1 MFYALL
7 LLFVC
12 TILAYWSSNK
22 QSVTIEKTEKGF
34 SQSAI
39 SLSSIAFIA
48 LLIILVC
55 FGGLR
60 TFMNDTAIYL
70 SSFEEKVPNTLSGIK
85 SVDWAIGSN
94 PLFAIYRIIIKSLLT
109 TNGQVFIFVSSLI
122 TITSMI
128 LFIRKNSEN
137 FGFSI
142 FLFISFTVYAFT
154 LGAMKQT
161 MATAIAI
168 WAVPL
173 FLSGKKIRAVLLIV
187 IAMFIHPYVV
197 VYFAF
202 FFLYKN
208 IWDKRAVL
216 IILAT
221 LAISFVFTSFIA
233 GLLNLTSLIGDEYDS
248 SMFEGTG
255 TNIFRV
261 LVYWVTPVLS
271 FVYREQIRE
280 KDNKF
285 LNVCINLSLVSACFI
300 LLASIGG
307 ANMMGRLAN
316 YFDIFT
322 CISLPVV
329 VSCGNSKTNEKTIIS
344 LLAFIGFIGFYITY
358 YSKYYPNFFGD
369 MFNDYYCHVSFM
381 ELFKG

>member
-12 TILAYWSSNK
+12 TILAYWSTNK
-22 QSVTIEKTEKGF
+22 QSTTIENTEKVF
-34 SQSAI
+34 SQRAI
-39 SLSSIAFIA
+39 SLSSFAFIA

-60 TFMNDTAIYL
+60 TFMNDTKTYL
-70 SSFEEKVPNTLSGIK
+70 LAFEQKVPNTLSGIK

-94 PLFAIYRIIIKSLLT
+94 PLFSVYQIVLKTFFSS
-109 TNGQVFIFVSSLI
+109 NGQVFIFVSSLF

-128 LFIRKNSEN
+128 MFIRKKAEN

-168 WAVPL
+168 WSIPL
-173 FLSGKKIRAVLLIV
+173 FLSGKRIRAIILIV

-202 FFLYKN
+202 FFLYKS
-208 IWDKRAVL
+208 IWDRRSVL

-221 LAISFVFTSFIA
+221 LAISFAFTSFVA
-233 GLLNLTSLIGDEYDS
+233 GMINLTSLIGDEYDS
-248 SMFEGTG
+248 SMFGG
-255 TNIFRV
+255 AGISVFRV
-261 LVYWVTPVLS
+261 LVYWVTPILS

-322 CISLPVV
+322 CISLPAVIN
-329 VSCGNSKTNEKTIIS
+329 CINKETNEKSIITIV
-344 LLAFIGFIGFYITY
+344 AFIGFIGFYITY
-358 YSKYYPNFFGD
+358 YSKYYPNFIGD
-369 MFNDYYCHVSFM
+369 LFSDYYAHVHITA
-381 ELFKG
+381 LFKG